1 MKKVINTYQHRDGN
15 IFVVEKGSKDDLV
28 FHGSGSTQWSL
39 IGTEERE
46 FALPKKMVTRV
57 TYPTNI
63 ARSKNMGGPDF
74 VELESCVPTD
84 AKNLRVTYDIE
95 ETLPT

>member
-15 IFVVEKGSKDDLV
+15 MYWVEAGTAND
-28 FHGSGSTQWSL
+28 FAWSGNKEFFTL
-39 IGTEERE
+39 IGTEQRE
-46 FALPKKMVTRV
+46 FNLPKKMVTRV

-63 ARSKNMGGPDF
+63 ARSKNMSGSDF
-74 VELESCVPTD
+74 VELESCVPTC

>member
-15 IFVVEKGSKDDLV
+15 IFVVEKGTKDDLV
-28 FHGSGSTQWSL
+28 LYGGNSYWSL

-46 FALPKKMVTRV
+46 FNLPKKMVTRV
-57 TYPTNI
+57 VYPTNI
-63 ARSKNMGGPDF
+63 ARSQNWNGFGSA
-74 VELESCVPTD
+74 ELEVSIPIA

-95 ETLPT
+95 EILPT